1 MRKEV
6 NMGTYENILY
16 EKKRKG
22 VLITF
27 NRPEQ
32 MNALNQGL
40 RTDIHMALDEAEKDP
55 EIRYIILTGAGR
67 AYSAGADMSAGIA
80 GGNVSTVWPYGLD
93 EGTSVAEFLNQW
105 RTQDRAGIRR
115 LLHIWELTK
124 PVIAAVNGWALG
136 WGSWYAICTHM
147 TYASEDAVFGQPEVR
162 HISNTNFMWTLL
174 AGYKN
179 ALRYGL
185 TGDHID
191 AQEALRIGL
200 VNKVLPRDQLLE
212 ECFHVGERIALV
224 SPETVK
230 INLAVATMG
239 LEMMGLHSAW
249 NLNAELS
256 AFAHTS
262 QREEYK
268 KPLEDAGVTGGMRA
282 YLQLRDAPF
291 QPEPFG
297 PRSRRA

>member
-1 MRKEV
+1 
-6 NMGTYENILY
+6 MGTYENVLY

-22 VLITF
+22 VVITL

-40 RTDIHMALDEAEKDP
+40 RADLHAALDEAEKDP
-55 EIRYIILTGAGR
+55 EVRYIILTGAGR
-67 AYSAGADMSAGIA
+67 AFSAGADMSAGA
-80 GGNVSTVWPYGLD
+80 GGGNAETVWPYGLQ
-93 EGTSVAEFLNQW
+93 EGQSVAAFLDQW
-105 RTQDRAGIRR
+105 RTQDRTGIRR
-115 LLHIWELTK
+115 LMHIWELTK
-124 PVIAAVNGWALG
+124 PVISAINGWALG
-136 WGSWYAICTHM
+136 WGSWYALVPHITV
-147 TYASEDAVFGQPEVR
+147 ASENAVFGQPEVR
-162 HISNTNFMWTLL
+162 HISNTNFIWTLL

-200 VNKVLPRDQLLE
+200 VNKVVPHDQLLE
-212 ECFHVGERIALV
+212 ECLQIGERIALV

-230 INLAVATMG
+230 INLYVATMG
-239 LEMMGLHSAW
+239 LYMMGLHNAW

-256 AFAHTS
+256 ALAHTS

-268 KPLEDAGVTGGMRA
+268 RRLEDAGKRGGMRS
-282 YLQLRDAPF
+282 YLQERDAPF

-297 PRSRRA
+297 PRSKRA